1 MDAPRPERT
10 RYPRPEF
17 SSLADRRL
25 LLESI
30 EITPE
35 NYSAH
40 LELESRVERSVPRGS
55 IHGRTTDPGAGDAA
69 GRGLGARPARQ
80 CAGVP
85 ARQGS
90 GAFDNTVV
98 LWTSEVGAGAGHTTT
113 NIPMVILRSRG
124 SHFRTGQYMDYRSDP
139 ASHSDVLTSICN
151 AMGIE
156 IDKFGQESTCNG
168 PLRGVT

>member
-1 MDAPRPERT
+1 M
-10 RYPRPEF
+10 
-17 SSLADRRL
+17 
-25 LLESI
+25 
-30 EITPE
+30 
-35 NYSAH
+35 
-40 LELESRVERSVPRGS
+40 ELESRVERSVPRGS

-90 GAFDNTVV
+90 GVFDNTVV

-113 NIPMVILRSRG
+113 NIPMVILRSGG